1 MSYNIDM
8 SADQLRLIRRVL
20 RTVSLAPMTAADLC
34 PRRPQDFYQ
43 PEPLGQLSAE
53 EIEEVF
59 MLQGMIE
66 STLEEPENDGMLH
79 GFCV

>member
-1 MSYNIDM
+1 MSYNADL

-20 RTVSLAPMTAADLC
+20 RTVSLAPMTADDLC
-34 PRRPQDFYQ
+34 PRRPQDFYEA
-43 PEPLGQLSAE
+43 EPLGELSVE
-53 EIEEVF
+53 EIEEIF
-59 MLQGMIE
+59 LLQGMIE